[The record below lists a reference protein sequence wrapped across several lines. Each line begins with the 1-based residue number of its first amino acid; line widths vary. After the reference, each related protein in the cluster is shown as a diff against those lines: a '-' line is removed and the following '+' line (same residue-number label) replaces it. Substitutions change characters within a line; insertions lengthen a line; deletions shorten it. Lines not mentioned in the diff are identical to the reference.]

1 MAFVLLL
8 LCGCGGE
15 NNDIRFIFDTAV
27 SLNADC
33 SDDVLQSAFELC
45 ERYEK
50 MLSRTV
56 EDSDVSRINNS
67 EGAVSVS
74 DDTVRILSRAM
85 YYSELSGGKFDVTI
99 YPVSSLWD
107 FKNAVVPSRD
117 EIAEALKNVDYQSV
131 SIDGNTVTA
140 GKSGVDLGGIAKGYI
155 ADRVEEYL
163 KDGGAKRG
171 IINLGG
177 NIKVFG
183 RKTYTIGI
191 KKPFSGGVSASV
203 KLKDKSI
210 VTSGVYER
218 CFEKDGI
225 LYHHI
230 LDPETGYPCKTDL
243 YSATVIGDSSLDCD
257 ALATVCILSGREK
270 AEEIIESANGFEA
283 IFIDSTG
290 KLYATAGLEKSN
302 GEYRL
307 SPT

>member
-8 LCGCGGE
+8 LCGCGME
-15 NNDIRFIFDTAV
+15 NNDVRFLFDTAV

-33 SDDVLQSAFELC
+33 GEDALEGGFALC

-56 EDSDVSRINNS
+56 NDSDVSRINNS

-74 DDTVRILSRAM
+74 DDTVRILSRAI
-85 YYSELSGGKFDVTI
+85 YYSELSDGKFDVTV

-117 EIAEALKNVDYQSV
+117 EIAEALKNVDYQSI
-131 SIDGNTVTA
+131 SIDKNTVTA
-140 GKSGVDLGGIAKGYI
+140 GKSGIDLGGIAKGYI

-163 KDGGAKRG
+163 KSRGAKRG

-183 RKTYTIGI
+183 KKTYAVGI
-191 KKPFSGGVSASV
+191 KKPFSDGISASV
-203 KLKDKSI
+203 ELKDKSI
-210 VTSGVYER
+210 VTSGIYER
-218 CFEKDGI
+218 CFEKDGV

-257 ALATVCILSGREK
+257 ALATVCILFGREK
-270 AEEIIESANGFEA
+270 AEKTIEATDGFEA
-283 IFIDSTG
+283 IFIDNAG
-290 KLYATAGLEKSN
+290 KMYATSGLEKSN

-307 SPT
+307 KG